1 MQASDMCSINI
12 MFVRMYTKHLKH
24 ALFKGVL
31 NNIIEMLG
39 LSETMSAGT
48 TKTYSCVACS
58 ATFQS
63 LASLLVHQASHA
75 NEISHQPMPVL
86 PTCGN
91 CGSLFAST
99 DLLEKHHCMVV
110 PPPAFQEMYICECGE
125 GLDDLSCLDEHRK
138 SHKADAQVS
147 SNLESNPEP
156 LSSEME
162 PDSKTDSSHLAS
174 GHISPNLS
182 PNPSNE
188 ETVVKNALSE
198 AEVVST
204 ADVTL
209 SVDKNASI
217 EEDQNV
223 SNPQESS
230 LSHPVM
236 EEPVIEKNCATL
248 ESSATSKNYDHDY
261 EKPPDSCEDS
271 DPYNKKSILKILASA
286 YMSHRQPAP
295 VQRTRNLPPRKVSPR
310 APMLDETP
318 IAVLKPELLENQS
331 KAKSPEKVPCSPS
344 TPSYVKPGMLLS
356 KKKKK
361 IISVTQTLYPVVAL
375 ETRQKLFG
383 KDNVEGRH
391 KCGIC
396 RRVFKDKDSLIMHH
410 AQHKKERVKY
420 CLRCQKFVICA
431 AENHIC
437 PARFAINRQHLPI
450 ARNRT
455 QTSNVPTAT
464 QPLKRFHC
472 SKCKRSYVWKRN
484 LKRHNCR
491 PEVISSATVDKQ
503 DEIKL
508 HSLKNDCNRGVQNS
522 ENPMQTHHVGVGTE
536 SIKTEE
542 QRTEFSIEGKNL
554 TALKMPSSSLK
565 PKAQIH
571 SPKSFDSINSKPIES
586 TKTKKVE
593 LPANKVGM
601 EEEKDTFGEKQWT
614 MPLDDAEIDVLVDA
628 DQEDPDNEDS
638 SEDMVK
644 EDRDEVEDEDVV
656 IVESRNEKKMGSVLL
671 SNGFQVHVSGDGVK
685 RFVCAGCK
693 RSYSRRFSL
702 MQHIRIC
709 GASKLKQQNSFQ
721 KKSSGRPAPEKKFP
735 CPQCGRFFSRKDNM
749 NTHRQI
755 CKVKSPNPPAD
766 PRIVESKPQA
776 AQENLFVLSPT
787 TETPAVR
794 QESSR
799 SSSSNWGIMS
809 LPSVLP
815 RRVTCECGA
824 SFTCPRLL
832 FEHLQHHAQESYICP
847 HCGEN
852 LQSWMDFEAHQQMH
866 KQSQSQAS
874 EQPQPRPQSFNQVT
888 QSHVPPKQPHP
899 QSFNQVTQSHVP
911 TKQPHAHLFN
921 QVKQSHAPTKQPHPH
936 SFNQVTQSHAATKQ
950 PHPHSFNQVTQSHV
964 PTTQQPRSFSQVQ
977 RSHAPTGLSTGFQA
991 SQPSAPQNLN
1001 HGSYPQ
1007 KQTCPKCRKTFA
1019 GRRSLLRHQRLSC
1032 RGDTAGQ
1039 GKQSVHNQSN
1049 TSNPLRCP
1057 VCVRWFSCLD
1067 GLKRHLV
1074 SHSRQPVAMLSCQIC
1089 DHNCPSAQALEE
1101 HKRNVHKINQNQI
1114 LPEKEKQE
1122 QLGQTSAQSRPP
1134 TDFQCHICLRYY
1146 PKIQSLKDHVRK
1158 VHRIKVTKPTDLTI
1172 TDPSRSG
1179 SITDPSRSGP
1189 FQCQICMRTYHT
1201 IKSLKNHRR
1210 RVHHIVGGVFQS
1222 AKGTE
1227 PNFTHGNFQCQ
1238 ICSSSFPDMN
1248 SLQNHK
1254 RRVHRL
1260 FGGLELVKGIAQQS
1274 QPNLYKCQICQRGYP
1289 DSVSLKN
1296 HRRRVHHILG
1306 PVPQTTTT
1314 MTTNDTIKA
1323 DTIKADTIK
1332 ADTIKA
1338 DTIKAETIE
1347 TETIEQKH
1355 SDTLLQFK
1363 PYL

>member
-1 MQASDMCSINI
+1 
-12 MFVRMYTKHLKH
+12 
-24 ALFKGVL
+24 
-31 NNIIEMLG
+31 MLG
-39 LSETMSAGT
+39 LQETMSAGT

-75 NEISHQPMPVL
+75 NEIPHQPMSIQ

-91 CGSLFAST
+91 CGSLFASA

-110 PPPAFQEMYICECGE
+110 PPPAFQELYICECGE

-138 SHKADAQVS
+138 SHKQDAQVS
-147 SNLESNPEP
+147 SNLDSNPEP
-156 LSSEME
+156 ISSEIE
-162 PDSKTDSSHLAS
+162 PDSKTDSSRLAS
-174 GHISPNLS
+174 GHVSPNLS
-182 PNPSNE
+182 LNPSNE
-188 ETVVKNALSE
+188 ETVVKNAFSE

-204 ADVTL
+204 TDVTV

-223 SNPQESS
+223 LNPHECS

-236 EEPVIEKNCATL
+236 EEQEPALEKNCDTL
-248 ESSATSKNYDHDY
+248 ESSATSKNYEHDY
-261 EKPPDSCEDS
+261 EKPPDSYKDS
-271 DPYNKKSILKILASA
+271 DQINKKSILKILASA

-295 VQRTRNLPPRKVSPR
+295 VLSKRNLPIRKVSPR

-318 IAVLKPELLENQS
+318 IAVLKPETMENQS
-331 KAKSPEKVPCSPS
+331 KAKNAEKVPCSPS
-344 TPSYVKPGMLLS
+344 TPSYVKTGMLSS

-361 IISVTQTLYPVVAL
+361 IISVTQTLYPVVSL

-410 AQHKKERVKY
+410 AQHKKERVKF
-420 CLRCQKFVICA
+420 CLRCQQFVICA

-437 PARFAINRQHLPI
+437 PARFAVNRQHVPI
-450 ARNRT
+450 AVNRT
-455 QTSNVPTAT
+455 PTTNTAT
-464 QPLKRFHC
+464 PPQRRFHC

-491 PEVISSATVDKQ
+491 PEVITSATVDKQ
-503 DEIKL
+503 DDIKL
-508 HSLKNDCNRGVQNS
+508 QSLKNDSNKSVQNS
-522 ENPMQTHHVGVGTE
+522 EKNPTQTHHVGVGTD

-542 QRTEFSIEGKNL
+542 QSTEFSIAGKNL
-554 TALKMPSSSLK
+554 TASSSLK
-565 PKAQIH
+565 PKDSMH
-571 SPKSFDSINSKPIES
+571 SPKSFASINSKQNES
-586 TKTKKVE
+586 TETKTVE

-601 EEEKDTFGEKQWT
+601 EEEKDSFGEKQWT
-614 MPLDDAEIDVLVDA
+614 MPLDDAEIDVLVDV

-638 SEDMVK
+638 LEDMVK
-644 EDRDEVEDEDVV
+644 EDQDEDEDVV
-656 IVESRNEKKMGSVLL
+656 IVEPGNDKKMGSVLL

-702 MQHIRIC
+702 MQHVRIC

-755 CKVKSPNPPAD
+755 CKVKTPNPPAD

-874 EQPQPRPQSFNQVT
+874 EQPQSHPQSFNRVT
-888 QSHVPPKQPHP
+888 QSHVPTKQPHP

-911 TKQPHAHLFN
+911 TKQPHR
-921 QVKQSHAPTKQPHPH
+921 Q
-936 SFNQVTQSHAATKQ
+936 SFNQVTQSHVSTKQPHAHLFHQATQSHAPTKQ

-964 PTTQQPRSFSQVQ
+964 PTTQQTRSFSQMQ
-977 RSHAPTGLSTGFQA
+977 RSQVPTGMSTGFQA
-991 SQPSAPQNLN
+991 SQPSALLPPKNLN

-1007 KQTCPKCRKTFA
+1007 TQTCPKCQKTFA
-1019 GRRSLLRHQRLSC
+1019 GRRSLLRHQRLYC
-1032 RGDTAGQ
+1032 RGDAAGQ

-1049 TSNPLRCP
+1049 TSNHLRCP

-1114 LPEKEKQE
+1114 LPVKQKQE

-1158 VHRIKVTKPTDLTI
+1158 VHRIKVTKPTNL
-1172 TDPSRSG
+1172 

-1189 FQCQICMRTYHT
+1189 FQCQICMRTYPT

-1227 PNFTHGNFQCQ
+1227 PNFTPGHFQCQ
-1238 ICSSSFPDMN
+1238 ICSYSFPDMN

-1296 HRRRVHHILG
+1296 HRRRVHRILG
-1306 PVPQTTTT
+1306 PVPQTTT

-1332 ADTIKA
+1332 A
-1338 DTIKAETIE
+1338 
-1347 TETIEQKH
+1347 ETIEQQH
-1355 SDTLLQFK
+1355 SDTLLQIK